1 MTIKVLTVADFKNL
15 AKNRKGKFLRNGHM
29 IHPTVVYE
37 YKKMNGDFRDIVT
50 DPTLHRPQYFNAK
63 WVEKERE
70 ENLNSF
76 FNRPFNDDPQARSH
90 VRVYDINNK
99 GWRTLRTWNIV
110 TEVEQE
116 NPLLANWPEEWNQ
129 VQDELLKSVE
139 RKKKREDQ
147 HFYEKINIIKV
158 KINMHKEL
166 LRKAGITN
174 ANWANKYFKS
184 VKENQRIVKEIREL
198 LDQTYLWQ
206 KLKISE
212 LELSC
217 S

>member
-1 MTIKVLTVADFKNL
+1 MTNKVLTVADFKNL

-37 YKKMNGDFRDIVT
+37 YEKMNGDFRDIVT

-76 FNRPFNDDPQARSH
+76 FNRPFNDDPQGRSH

-110 TEVEQE
+110 TEVEEE

-129 VQDELLKSVE
+129 VQDELLKTVK

-147 HFYEKINIIKV
+147 YFYEKINIIKV

-166 LRKAGITN
+166 LIKAKLRTDEI
-174 ANWANKYFKS
+174 WADKYFKS
-184 VKENQRIVKEIREL
+184 VRGS
-198 LDQTYLWQ
+198 YLI
-206 KLKISE
+206 KLICGKN
-212 LELSC
+212 
-217 S
+217 